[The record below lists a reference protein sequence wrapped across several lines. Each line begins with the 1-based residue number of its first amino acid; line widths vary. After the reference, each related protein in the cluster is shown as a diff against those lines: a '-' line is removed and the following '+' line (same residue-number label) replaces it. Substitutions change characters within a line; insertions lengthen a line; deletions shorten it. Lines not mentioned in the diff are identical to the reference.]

1 MDRTRIRK
9 LLSHPA
15 VGFAPWIAMSV
26 VVGPGRFEIAAILA
40 FAISLGTG
48 VLGAVV
54 GERPKLL
61 DLVGIGFFAVLIL
74 AGLLVDQTGL
84 NWLERWA
91 GELSNIA
98 IVLVALFS
106 IAIRMPFTIQYARES
121 VPQENWES
129 PLFMHINYMVTWV
142 WTAAFTLT
150 AIAGFIGDGPLHEPD
165 NVWTNWLVQIGLLIL
180 ALRFTEWYPDRATA
194 QFEVEQGERTDPPP
208 SVQELF
214 LPLAGYIVPVG
225 VVTLVVGGT
234 PWWIGVG
241 LIIGG
246 GMLTNRLRESG
257 EPESATAGT
266 T

>member
-1 MDRTRIRK
+1 MNHTRLRK
-9 LLSHPA
+9 LLSNPA

-26 VVGPGRFEIAAILA
+26 VVGPGRFEIAAVLA
-40 FAISLGTG
+40 FAISLAAG
-48 VLGAVV
+48 VLGAIV

-61 DLVGIGFFAVLIL
+61 DLVGIAFFAVLIV
-74 AGLLVDQTGL
+74 AGLLVDQAGL

-91 GELSNIA
+91 GEISNIA

-121 VPQENWES
+121 VQPEDWQS
-129 PLFMHINYMVTWV
+129 PLFMHINYVVTWA
-142 WTAAFTLT
+142 WTGAFAIT
-150 AIAGFIGDGPLHEPD
+150 AIAGYIGDGPLGEPD
-165 NVWTNWLVQIGLLIL
+165 NVWTNWLIQIALLIL
-180 ALRFTEWYPDRATA
+180 ALRFTEWYPDTATA
-194 QFEVEQGERTDPPP
+194 KDEIARGERTDPPP
-208 SVQELF
+208 SIQELF

-225 VVTLVVGGT
+225 LVTLVVGGT

-257 EPESATAGT
+257 EPEPATAGPS
-266 T
+266 